1 VVSSISP
8 VRLLDRSDDLE
19 MLVAHWG
26 RARAGRGGMI
36 IVGGEA
42 GAGKSSLVET
52 FVAET
57 GNEEVLWGACDPLST
72 PRPLGPLHDLAPQIG
87 DVTGS
92 EAGDLRQS
100 HEIFAAVFE
109 HLRTHSAVLVIDDLH
124 WADQATIDL
133 LRFLLRRIGSTP
145 SLIIGTLRDDEIGAG
160 HPLRSLLGDIARS
173 SDATLTTLRPLSIE
187 AITALIGDRPL
198 NPAWLHATTGGNAFF
213 VTEMLDHVGDDLPGT
228 VRDAILARTTGLDAS
243 AWELLHLLACAPEAI
258 PDHLLA
264 PLRIG
269 LPQLRAVDEVGL
281 VRRRAR
287 GVSFRHD
294 LCRTAI
300 EGTIPPGGEVALHR
314 RMLDVLEASVHP
326 DPAVLVHHAVG
337 AREPEPILVHS
348 ANAGRA
354 AARSGAHHQAAE
366 FFNIALDHGAMTTAA
381 AQAELLEMLAQE
393 YYIIDRLDQAI
404 GASERALGLRK
415 RAGDVVGVS
424 VNHHLLSVYHWYNG
438 DRDNAEH
445 HADCAV
451 AELDDRDLSATA
463 AGALGHAIAMQAYL
477 ALQVNDLDRAR
488 ELAATAAR
496 AGGEGDPKLPIRT
509 AIIEGICDLLD
520 NDTSS
525 RDNMLSLLAAAD
537 DHLDETYSSGYS
549 NLTYFDVEQR
559 RLADATAL
567 LGKSIPLTI
576 ERDLPI
582 CRVWQIGSRGR
593 LKLIQGEWD
602 NALADSD
609 AVLSAPSAPL
619 ARTWPHVVR
628 GLIYLRRG
636 DDASADLDDA
646 WEIAHRLS
654 EPIRLLPVA
663 GALVEQA
670 WLTGNHD
677 ERLDAC
683 RDLLANAPRAGLEW
697 ARGELA
703 SRLRRLDP
711 TFTALDVAEPYRLEF
726 AGQHEAAAE
735 MWSALGDPYEQA
747 LALLDSGRPD
757 LRRTGLDLLD
767 RLGAAGTAAW
777 FRLHLRSTGIT
788 NVPARRRE
796 ATLANSAGLTP
807 RQIEVLAL
815 LGDGLTNAELARRLY
830 IAPKTADH
838 HVSAILTKL
847 GVNTRRDAVRTARKL
862 SLID

>member
-1 VVSSISP
+1 
-8 VRLLDRSDDLE
+8 VRLLDRGDDLE
-19 MLVAHWG
+19 MLVAHWD

-52 FVAET
+52 FIAET

-92 EAGDLRQS
+92 ESGDLRQS

-109 HLRTHSAVLVIDDLH
+109 HLRTQCAVLVIDDLH

-133 LRFLLRRIGSTP
+133 LRFLLRRIGSTR
-145 SLIIGTLRDDEIGAG
+145 SLIVGTVRDDEIGVG
-160 HPLRSLLGDIARS
+160 HPLRSLLGDVARS
-173 SDATLTTLRPLSIE
+173 ADATSTTLRPLSIE
-187 AITALIGDRPL
+187 AVTALIGDRSL

-228 VRDAILARTTGLDAS
+228 VRDAILARTTALDAS

-269 LPQLRAVDEVGL
+269 LPQLRALDEVGL

-294 LCRTAI
+294 LCRIAI

-366 FFNIALDHGAMTTAA
+366 FFNIALDHGVMTTATEQA
-381 AQAELLEMLAQE
+381 ALLEMLADE
-393 YYIIDRLDQAI
+393 YYIIDRLTQAI
-404 GASERALGLRK
+404 DASERALELRK

-424 VNHHLLSVYHWYNG
+424 VNHHLLAGYHWYNG
-438 DRDNAEH
+438 DRDNAER
-445 HADCAV
+445 HADLAV
-451 AELDDRDLSATA
+451 AELDDQDLSAIG

-488 ELAATAAR
+488 ELAAAATR
-496 AGGEGDPKLPIRT
+496 AAGSGDPKLPIRT
-509 AIIEGICDLLD
+509 AIIQGICDLLD
-520 NDTSS
+520 SDTSS
-525 RDNMLSLLAAAD
+525 RSSMLSLLAAAD

-549 NLTYFDVEQR
+549 NLTYLDVEQR

-593 LKLIQGEWD
+593 LKFIQGDWD
-602 NALADSD
+602 EAIADSD
-609 AVLSAPSAPL
+609 AVLSERSAPL

-628 GLIYLRRG
+628 GLINLRRG
-636 DDASADLDDA
+636 EDASADLDAA
-646 WEIAHRLS
+646 WALAHRLS
-654 EPIRLLPVA
+654 EPMRLLPVA
-663 GALVEQA
+663 AALVEQV

-677 ERLDAC
+677 HRLAAC
-683 RDLLANAPRAGLEW
+683 RDLLANAPKAGLEW

-711 TFTALDVAEPYRLEF
+711 NVTAVDVAEPYRLEF
-726 AGQHEAAAE
+726 AGQHAAAAD
-735 MWSALGDPYEQA
+735 MWSTLGDPYEQA
-747 LALLDSGRPD
+747 LALLDTGRPD

-777 FRLHLRSTGIT
+777 FRLHLRSKGVT

-830 IAPKTADH
+830 ISPKTADH

-847 GVNTRRDAVRTARKL
+847 GVNTRRDAVRTAHKL
-862 SLID
+862 SLLD